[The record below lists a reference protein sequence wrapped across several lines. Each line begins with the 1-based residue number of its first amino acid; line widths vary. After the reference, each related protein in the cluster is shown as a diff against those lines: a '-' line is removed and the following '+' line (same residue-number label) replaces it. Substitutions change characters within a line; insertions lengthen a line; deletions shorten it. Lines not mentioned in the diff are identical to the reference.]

1 SNPYPLTEDPPDT
14 PHVKKGYIKEL
25 EQPFTEEMLK
35 FGQIATF
42 DRLGLAQMITL
53 RFCHV
58 TRRPVTIGL
67 NLIEVAHSQ
76 SNPAPGPSSV
86 KRIADTSS
94 SISSYTIQ
102 SLDSLLQH
110 LCLRQVTAIQQQNC
124 ETPKEPQ
131 SQKEEFPPA
140 PSDHQSILVSLSS
153 RSVWK
158 GTVCERSHL
167 FRIKYYGSFNKSLGL
182 FLRDH
187 LFDQGYRCRSCE
199 MPSEAHVHC
208 TLIDKAALRYLSRS
222 FKIISY
228 LFPPATLRVVM
239 SDAAWG
245 LSFGKFLELSFSNH
259 AAASRVACCGHSLH
273 RDCLRFYGFG
283 NMVACFRYATI
294 DVNSVYLP
302 PSVLS
307 FNYDNQDWIQRETD
321 EVVER
326 AELLFSELL
335 NAISQIAAKGLCV
348 ETAAREKAE
357 FEGGEGRPTS
367 SGFLELYR
375 LRRQLI
381 SQSYMWDHRLI
392 NASSLS
398 KIESSDENE
407 KVPLAKSQT
416 LPEMNAGTNSLLSG
430 SEVDQNPDGGSTD
443 DTKVQKE
450 ADTNLDLNPEKKM
463 VEKSLPA
470 RPYLIKVNSMFAGQS
485 VDGEIVMKNLS
496 ATLDAAWIGE
506 RQTSGEIPTNTKI
519 LLPPSNFS
527 TFPPIDL
534 PEQQN
539 EFKVAYPVSPALP
552 SKDYESSEYSV
563 SWLGVPFLNFYRSIN
578 KNFLLSSQKLDT
590 FGEHSLSI
598 FHLLERQSFK
608 VDEGYFFPMI
618 AYALTS
624 PEYQRQISL
633 EGESRYKTQTPLKP
647 PLMGSFRI
655 PLSGLRSFF
664 QSDLNAQSNNMRK
677 LHWCQCLTEIPLHHG
692 WNKTARARNK
702 EGAEVRHSL
711 LGVTVQAR

>member
-1 SNPYPLTEDPPDT
+1 
-14 PHVKKGYIKEL
+14 
-25 EQPFTEEMLK
+25 
-35 FGQIATF
+35 
-42 DRLGLAQMITL
+42 MIL
-53 RFCHV
+53 
-58 TRRPVTIGL
+58 
-67 NLIEVAHSQ
+67 
-76 SNPAPGPSSV
+76 
-86 KRIADTSS
+86 
-94 SISSYTIQ
+94 
-102 SLDSLLQH
+102 
-110 LCLRQVTAIQQQNC
+110 
-124 ETPKEPQ
+124 
-131 SQKEEFPPA
+131 
-140 PSDHQSILVSLSS
+140 
-153 RSVWK
+153 
-158 GTVCERSHL
+158 
-167 FRIKYYGSFNKSLGL
+167 
-182 FLRDH
+182 
-187 LFDQGYRCRSCE
+187 
-199 MPSEAHVHC
+199 
-208 TLIDKAALRYLSRS
+208 
-222 FKIISY
+222 
-228 LFPPATLRVVM
+228 
-239 SDAAWG
+239 
-245 LSFGKFLELSFSNH
+245 
-259 AAASRVACCGHSLH
+259 
-273 RDCLRFYGFG
+273 
-283 NMVACFRYATI
+283 
-294 DVNSVYLP
+294 
-302 PSVLS
+302 
-307 FNYDNQDWIQRETD
+307 QRE
-321 EVVER
+321 V
-326 AELLFSELL
+326 
-335 NAISQIAAKGLCV
+335 K
-348 ETAAREKAE
+348 
-357 FEGGEGRPTS
+357 EGQPQVDI
-367 SGFLELYR
+367 LELYR

-450 ADTNLDLNPEKKM
+450 ADTNLDLNPEKEDGGEVSPSKT
-463 VEKSLPA
+463 LPDSSEPLESKLDV
-470 RPYLIKVNSMFAGQS
+470 RRTQS
-485 VDGEIVMKNLS
+485 DGEIVMKNLS

-590 FGEHSLSI
+590 FGEHSPVYISSFREAELQGGRRLLLPVSI
-598 FHLLERQSFK
+598 NDI
-608 VDEGYFFPMI
+608 VVPVYDDELTSMI

-664 QSDLNAQSNNMRK
+664 QSDLNAK
-677 LHWCQCLTEIPLHHG
+677 ATI
-692 WNKTARARNK
+692 
-702 EGAEVRHSL
+702 
-711 LGVTVQAR
+711 

>member
-1 SNPYPLTEDPPDT
+1 
-14 PHVKKGYIKEL
+14 
-25 EQPFTEEMLK
+25 
-35 FGQIATF
+35 
-42 DRLGLAQMITL
+42 
-53 RFCHV
+53 
-58 TRRPVTIGL
+58 
-67 NLIEVAHSQ
+67 AHSQ

-94 SISSYTIQ
+94 SISSYTIHDNG
-102 SLDSLLQH
+102 SE
-110 LCLRQVTAIQQQNC
+110 VTAIQQQNS

-131 SQKEEFPPA
+131 SQKEEFPRA

-167 FRIKYYGSFNKSLGL
+167 FRIKYYGSFDKPLGR

-187 LFDQGYRCRSCE
+187 LFDHASFTGYRCRSCE

-208 TLIDKAALRYLSRS
+208 YTHRQGSLTISVKKLQDYLLPGEKEGKNWMWHRCMRCPRPDG
-222 FKIISY
+222 
-228 LFPPATLRVVM
+228 FPPATLRVVM

-259 AAASRVACCGHSLH
+259 AAASRVACCDHSLH

-302 PSVLS
+302 PSVLG
-307 FNYDNQDWIQRETD
+307 FNYDNQDWIQRETN
-321 EVVER
+321 EV
-326 AELLFSELL
+326 
-335 NAISQIAAKGLCV
+335 K
-348 ETAAREKAE
+348 
-357 FEGGEGRPTS
+357 EGQPQVDI
-367 SGFLELYR
+367 LELYQ

-381 SQSYMWDHRLI
+381 FQSYMWDHRLI

-430 SEVDQNPDGGSTD
+430 SKVDQNPDGGSTD

-450 ADTNLDLNPEKKM
+450 SDTNLDLNPKT
-463 VEKSLPA
+463 LPDSSEPLESKLDDV
-470 RPYLIKVNSMFAGQS
+470 RKTQS
-485 VDGEIVMKNLS
+485 DGEIVMKNLS

-519 LLPPSNFS
+519 LIPPSNSS

-539 EFKVAYPVSPALP
+539 EFKVAYPVSPVLP
-552 SKDYESSEYSV
+552 SKDYESSEDSV

-578 KNFLLSSQKLDT
+578 KIFLLSSQKLDT
-590 FGEHSLSI
+590 FGEHSHIYISSFREAELQGGPR
-598 FHLLERQSFK
+598 LLLP
-608 VDEGYFFPMI
+608 VGINDIVVPVYDDEPTSMI
-618 AYALTS
+618 AYTLTS

-633 EGESRYKTQTPLKP
+633 EGESLYKTQTPLKP

-655 PLSGLRSFF
+655 PLSERCTGV
-664 QSDLNAQSNNMRK
+664 NASQRF
-677 LHWCQCLTEIPLHHG
+677 HYTHD
-692 WNKTARARNK
+692 WNKTAKARNK

-711 LGVTVQAR
+711 LGVTVQA